1 MRGSTFIEY
10 ISSVKYKSAHGKC
23 HSIGARLPMQFIYAS
38 VACLGMA
45 SNTHKNRTIGKKVIE
60 DMIDREI

>member
-1 MRGSTFIEY
+1 
-10 ISSVKYKSAHGKC
+10 
-23 HSIGARLPMQFIYAS
+23 MQFIYAS